1 MSSTSATPPA
11 TRRIAKS
18 YLTDFIAAAPLP
30 NGVVANPRALIAPL
44 VEQLL
49 DRAVSVRHV
58 LRSDQL
64 VLTFDLAD
72 DPTSW
77 STETPGLRMPG
88 TAEPAVVDGRD
99 AAGTDE
105 PSPEN
110 RDYPGQP
117 GQRVDAPDHV

>member
-1 MSSTSATPPA
+1 MSTSSATPPA

-77 STETPGLRMPG
+77 STAR
-88 TAEPAVVDGRD
+88 
-99 AAGTDE
+99 
-105 PSPEN
+105 PEN
-110 RDYPGQP
+110 HDYPGQP
-117 GQRVDAPDHV
+117 GERADTGLPTRGDA